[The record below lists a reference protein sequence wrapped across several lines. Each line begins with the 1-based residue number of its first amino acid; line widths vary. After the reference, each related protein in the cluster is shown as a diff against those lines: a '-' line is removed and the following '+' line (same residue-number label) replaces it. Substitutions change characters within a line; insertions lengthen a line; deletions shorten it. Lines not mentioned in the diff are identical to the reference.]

1 MGAGPG
7 ELGWFRL
14 GGGMTAVFA
23 VASGPVM
30 LTSHP
35 LQRVGAFA
43 LAGLAGVQRPD
54 QIGETELENAV
65 SVMYSDLDLT
75 ADAVD
80 SKGPNGFWLGA
91 SYLFWPNSRVPNTTN
106 RKNLTIPERR
116 ELLRQ
121 WRTLPGPAET
131 IGVPCALCGRGAC
144 GFYGKVDVALGASVN
159 YRNTTARG
167 HEGLALC
174 RGCLASF
181 HALPYGCAI
190 AKGRAAALHSWD
202 EEFLGRWVG
211 RQVHRTRQDAD
222 VAAGRFGDSRPYA
235 RQVAALARIR
245 AYDMR
250 LTAGV
255 DLMVF
260 SNSNKEQALD
270 VYAMSQPL
278 AEWVRMTRHRPE
290 MAAGWRYLVRAHHG
304 PTVPGWSALARN
316 LFAQPRRVVTTVAA
330 YLRGQAGDL
339 RVPPAEAPD
348 LGTVCRDYAMKVLEM
363 QKSDADEIRQ
373 LAKNVAGEAGQDESG
388 FMQFIVATRKTGEL
402 KRWLRGK
409 AISQV
414 RFSRAPEAFISERQ
428 WRLLFDSPDDGFL
441 NRDLLLICV
450 MEEVHGLDPKWRTDD
465 PAARAEFEGE
475 PGGNDNKEGDE

>member
-1 MGAGPG
+1 M
-7 ELGWFRL
+7 
-14 GGGMTAVFA
+14 GGGMTAGLWM
-23 VASGPVM
+23 ASRPVT
-30 LTSHP
+30 LTPHP

-43 LAGLAGVQRPD
+43 LAGLAGVRHPGE
-54 QIGETELENAV
+54 IGETELEHAV
-65 SVMYSDLDLT
+65 SVMHDDLCLT
-75 ADAVD
+75 TDVADSNA
-80 SKGPNGFWLGA
+80 PNGFWLGA
-91 SYLFWPNSRVPNTTN
+91 SYMFWPNSRVPNTTN
-106 RKNLTIPERR
+106 RKKLTVQKRR

-121 WRTLPGPAET
+121 WRRLPTPAEV
-131 IGVPCALCGRGAC
+131 IEAPCALCGRGAC

-159 YRNTTARG
+159 YRNTTPRG
-167 HEGLALC
+167 HDGLALC

-190 AKGRAAALHSWD
+190 AKGRAAVLHSWD
-202 EEFLGRWVG
+202 EEFLGRWVS
-211 RQVHRTRQDAD
+211 RQVHRTQQGAD
-222 VAAGRFGDSRPYA
+222 VAAGQFGDSRPYA

-245 AYDMR
+245 EYDMR

-270 VYAMSQPL
+270 AYAMSQPL
-278 AEWVRMTRHRPE
+278 AEWVRVTRHYPE

-304 PTVPGWSALARN
+304 PTVPGRSALARN
-316 LFAQPRRVVTTVAA
+316 LFAQPRRVVAAAAA
-330 YLRGQAGDL
+330 YLRGEAGDL

-348 LGTVCRDYAMKVLEM
+348 LGLVCCDYAMKVLEM

-388 FMQFIVATRKTGEL
+388 FMQFIVASRKTSEL

-441 NRDLLLICV
+441 NRDLLLICAL
-450 MEEVHGLDPKWRTDD
+450 EEVHALDPKWRTDD
-465 PAARAEFEGE
+465 PAARGE
-475 PGGNDNKEGDE
+475 LDDGPGDIDDEEGDK